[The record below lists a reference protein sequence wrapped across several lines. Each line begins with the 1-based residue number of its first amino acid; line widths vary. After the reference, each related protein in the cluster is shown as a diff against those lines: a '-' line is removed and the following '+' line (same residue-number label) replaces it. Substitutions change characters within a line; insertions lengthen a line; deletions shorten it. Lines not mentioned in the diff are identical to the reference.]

1 MAAEFDPLAQQVKPR
16 TLFPLKFEEV
26 LIAAGMAA
34 IALITAANVVVR
46 YLTNISFAFT
56 EEYSVVLMVLVTILG
71 TSLAMSGGR
80 HIRIEYFTYLLS
92 RRGRQIAEII
102 AMALVILPDQPA
114 IFFTSGSEGMP
125 KGVVLSHANIKA
137 NRHQAAAR
145 IDLQRPGHRLQRHAD
160 VSCLG
165 LTGGTSCRA
174 CRGCGPFSI
183 PRRCTYKIVPETCL

>member
-1 MAAEFDPLAQQVKPR
+1 MTPVCGEGALAAEFDPLAQQVKPR

-92 RRGRQIAEII
+92 KRDRQIAEII
-102 AMALVILPDQPA
+102 AMALVILCFGIILVYGAYLTWDEYRFESLTPGLGQPQWLH
-114 IFFTSGSEGMP
+114 TGWLP
-125 KGVVLSHANIKA
+125 LLSLFVIG
-137 NRHQAAAR
+137 RAAGR
-145 IDLQRPGHRLQRHAD
+145 IVRMW
-160 VSCLG
+160 
-165 LTGGTSCRA
+165 
-174 CRGCGPFSI
+174 RG
-183 PRRCTYKIVPETCL
+183 EDA